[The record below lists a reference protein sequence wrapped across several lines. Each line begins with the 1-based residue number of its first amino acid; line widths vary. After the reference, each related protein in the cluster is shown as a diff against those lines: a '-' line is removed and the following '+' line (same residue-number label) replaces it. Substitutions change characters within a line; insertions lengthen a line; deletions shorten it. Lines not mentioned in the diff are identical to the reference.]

1 MELDEK
7 ITCFE
12 LSDGKEIARAHTQLI
27 RINKTKLL
35 TTLVHSSYRAG
46 CSLFL
51 LVEA

>member
-12 LSDGKEIARAHTQLI
+12 LSDGKEIARAHKLI